1 MKKVIICLA
10 TACMLST
17 TAFAQDLKLPATSPK
32 ISLTQQ
38 FATSKIELEYS
49 RPSMKGRKVFG
60 SMIPYGKSWRTGAN
74 ALTKITF
81 GEDVVFGGQK
91 VAAGAYSLYTIPGK
105 DSWTVVLNS
114 GLQSLGEKFFDP
126 SKDVA
131 KVTVKP
137 EVSKENYETF
147 TIDLNDITASS
158 LILSIRWEKVKVP
171 VTIVADNQE
180 KIIAYLEKELKG
192 DKPPYQAAASYFN
205 EANYKLEDALTYA
218 DKTLAANP
226 NAFWIHSL
234 KAQIYS
240 KLGKKK
246 EAIESAQKAATMT
259 KGTDFEFEYAHKL
272 NQLSKASK

>member
-1 MKKVIICLA
+1 MKKVMICLA
-10 TACMLST
+10 SACLLST
-17 TAFAQDLKLPATSPK
+17 AAIAQDMKLPSSSPK

-60 SMIPYGKSWRTGAN
+60 EMIPYGKSWRTGAN

-105 DSWTVVLNS
+105 ASWTVVLNS
-114 GLQSLGEKFFDP
+114 ELQSKGEQFFDA
-126 SKDVA
+126 SKDVV

-137 EVSKENYETF
+137 VVSKENYETF
-147 TIDLNDITASS
+147 TLDLNDITSSS
-158 LILSIRWEKVKVP
+158 LTLNIRWENVKVP
-171 VTIVADNQE
+171 VTIMADNKE

-192 DKPPYQAAASYFN
+192 SNPPYQAAAGYFN
-205 EANYKLEDALTYA
+205 EANYKLEDAITYA

-246 EAIESAQKAATMT
+246 EAIASAQKAATMT

-272 NQLSKASK
+272 NQLSKGSK